1 MGGWLEALPSAVWWV
16 LGLLAAGLG
25 LLILGR
31 PLRQLGRLAAR
42 TGLGLAGLAVF
53 APVGNLLGIGLGVN
67 LFNGAV
73 LGLLGL
79 PGFGLLLMLH
89 WML

>member
-1 MGGWLEALPSAVWWV
+1 MNRRGSSQAGRRLTR

-42 TGLGLAGLAVF
+42 TGLGLAGLAGF
-53 APVGNLLGIGLGVN
+53 APGGNLLGIGLGVN

>member
-1 MGGWLEALPSAVWWV
+1 MGGWLEALPTAVWWV
-16 LGLLAAGLG
+16 
-25 LLILGR
+25 
-31 PLRQLGRLAAR
+31 LGRLAAR